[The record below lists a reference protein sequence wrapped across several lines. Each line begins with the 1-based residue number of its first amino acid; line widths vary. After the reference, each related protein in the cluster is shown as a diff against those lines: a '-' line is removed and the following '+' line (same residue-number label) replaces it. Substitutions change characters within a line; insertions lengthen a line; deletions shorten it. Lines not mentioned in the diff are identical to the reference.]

1 MSHPFTRSAMDVL
14 GRLYIGL
21 AFALTLV
28 GGAQVTFQLTGRT
41 LVLGGVSYFVPPSP
55 VSQLQLI
62 GDIKTQKLIQSIGRT
77 FAGALIPFS
86 ALTTET
92 AHLDENSLEKTLHTW
107 ETLDDVWSRY
117 FLTGLFVSFNGT
129 SRSPPSISLPNVAK
143 SLGTQIVLTS
153 KQYTSGTRVS
163 EKLAPGPY
171 FVDAISGNV
180 FQALRLYNDENQAF
194 LYGTISDGHDG
205 FQELSAHIGGAAT
218 ESIAVPSRLY
228 FTPTAQKPLAGKRL
242 AVKDIYDVQGLRTGC
257 GNRAFYE
264 LYPPKN
270 KTAPAVQ
277 RLLDGGM
284 VLVGKTKTSQF
295 ANGEVATADWV
306 DLHAPYNARG
316 DGYQDGSS
324 SSTGSGTSMGAYSWL
339 DHAIGSDTGG
349 SMRGPSGANGV
360 FGNRPSHG
368 AVPLDD
374 VMPLS
379 PELDTGGI
387 FARDAKSWATAGHW
401 WYQNFTSFTS
411 FPKTILFP
419 IDDFGQSFLS
429 NPPRPGT
436 ANALF
441 NDFINKMETFLG
453 TNRTE
458 INFSN
463 MWNTTKPAN
472 VTAPSLQLLLNTTYA
487 DIITLDQIALVA
499 DPFIADYKV
508 AHDGRTPFINPTPL
522 ARWGYGRTLPATQKN
537 EALVNKSIFMD
548 WFATQVV
555 KSDNATCSESIFLYP
570 QSSGRTNYRDQY
582 RSPPGVPFG
591 FSSGRIAVYAETP
604 DMVVPIGEL
613 AYNSTVSGRRNNFAS
628 ANWIEIIS
636 DLASRSSAAV
646 QWYNRL
652 ITSSLLTLS

>member
-228 FTPTAQKPLAGKRL
+228 FTPTAQKPLA
-242 AVKDIYDVQGLRTGC
+242 
-257 GNRAFYE
+257 
-264 LYPPKN
+264 
-270 KTAPAVQ
+270 
-277 RLLDGGM
+277 
-284 VLVGKTKTSQF
+284 
-295 ANGEVATADWV
+295 
-306 DLHAPYNARG
+306 
-316 DGYQDGSS
+316 
-324 SSTGSGTSMGAYSWL
+324 
-339 DHAIGSDTGG
+339 DTGG

-613 AYNSTVSGRRNNFAS
+613 AYNSTVSGVTEFLPVSLSFIAAKGCDLMLFDFFA
-628 ANWIEIIS
+628 ALQDAGIIS
-636 DLASRSSAAV
+636 PVQTGSRLF
-646 QWYNRL
+646 Q
-652 ITSSLLTLS
+652 T